1 MIASKRWDAT
11 EIEQEDLLET
21 VQQLREELKMR
32 DMEIATL
39 RDSRDMFQQKNAEL
53 IRQLNSLKKKIG
65 I

>member
-1 MIASKRWDAT
+1 VIASKRWDAT